1 VFYVFQHYCTLLIF
15 EIVKVYLTLSSI
27 FTINI
32 CWIFT
37 YMMKVGENVIQVFND
52 SITIELE
59 CILMFYKDH
68 NVTIVYVKSFVS
80 IITLEF

>member
-1 VFYVFQHYCTLLIF
+1 
-15 EIVKVYLTLSSI
+15 
-27 FTINI
+27 
-32 CWIFT
+32 
-37 YMMKVGENVIQVFND
+37 MMKVGENVIQVFND